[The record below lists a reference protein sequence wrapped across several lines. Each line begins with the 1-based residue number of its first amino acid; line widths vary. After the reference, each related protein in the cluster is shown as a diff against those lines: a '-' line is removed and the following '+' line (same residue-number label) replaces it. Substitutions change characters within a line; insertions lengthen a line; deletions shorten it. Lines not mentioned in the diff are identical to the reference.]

1 MGIERSNESDQQ
13 IFENEQRIDPAHLGD
28 ARSGN
33 PRHTAI
39 EVEDEM
45 TIAVNSAWE
54 TLSNQFAEIAEQSS
68 KFIVAV
74 HGGRRVAAS
83 GIVWRPGIVV
93 TASHMLRR
101 TDEIEVAFG
110 PESQRK
116 ATFLGRDPGT
126 DVAVLQLEKADS
138 GAPEVLSDTSKLR
151 VGQLV
156 LAIGRSTL
164 GDLAASAGIIAR
176 LGAPWQTWRGGK
188 IDTLLRP
195 DVTLYPGQSG
205 SALVDSRGRVLG
217 MNTAALA
224 RAATITVPT
233 ATIERVVNEI
243 VEHGGVFRP
252 YLGLAMQAVSVP
264 TDLAGKLKIDQNS
277 ALMVMQ
283 VEPGSPSGDA
293 GITLGDLI
301 VSMNSQPV
309 SGIEDI
315 QRTLIK
321 AKRGD
326 SVDLGYVRGGQLA
339 SLKVKLA
346 DRPRR

>member
-1 MGIERSNESDQQ
+1 
-13 IFENEQRIDPAHLGD
+13 
-28 ARSGN
+28 
-33 PRHTAI
+33 
-39 EVEDEM
+39 M

-74 HGGRRVAAS
+74 HGGRRVAGS
-83 GIVWRPGIVV
+83 GIVWRTGIVV

-101 TDEIEVAFG
+101 TDDIEVAFG
-110 PESQRK
+110 PESQHK

-126 DVAVLQLEKADS
+126 DVAVLRLEKADPA
-138 GAPEVLSDTSKLR
+138 APELLSDTNKLR
-151 VGQLV
+151 VGQLI
-156 LAIGRSTL
+156 LAVGRSTL

-176 LGAPWQTWRGGK
+176 LGTPWQTWRGGK

-217 MNTAALA
+217 MNTSVLA

-233 ATIERVVNEI
+233 ATVERVVNEI

-252 YLGLAMQAVSVP
+252 YLGLAMQAISVP

-283 VEPGSPSGDA
+283 VEPGSPCSDA

-309 SGIEDI
+309 SGIDDI
-315 QRTLIK
+315 QRTLSK

>member
-1 MGIERSNESDQQ
+1 M
-13 IFENEQRIDPAHLGD
+13 AL
-28 ARSGN
+28 
-33 PRHTAI
+33 AI
-39 EVEDEM
+39 
-45 TIAVNSAWE
+45 NSAWE
-54 TLSNQFAEIAEQSS
+54 TLSNQFAEIAEQSG
-68 KFIVAV
+68 KFVVAV
-74 HGGRRVAAS
+74 HGGRRVAGS

-101 TDEIEVAFG
+101 TDDVEVSFG
-110 PESQRK
+110 GETRHK
-116 ATFLGRDPGT
+116 ATFLGRDSGT
-126 DVAVLQLEKADS
+126 DVAVLKLENRDS
-138 GAPEVLSDTSKLR
+138 AAPELLSDASKLR
-151 VGQLV
+151 VGQLI

-176 LGAPWQTWRGGK
+176 LGAGWQTWRGGK
-188 IDTLLRP
+188 IDSLLRP

-205 SALVDSRGRVLG
+205 SVLVDSRGRVLG
-217 MNTAALA
+217 MNTSALA

-233 ATIERVVNEI
+233 ATIARVVGEI

-264 TDLAGKLKIDQNS
+264 QELSKKLQIAHDS

-283 VEPGSPSGDA
+283 VEPDSPSSKA

-301 VSMNSQPV
+301 ISINSQPV
-309 SGIEDI
+309 SGIEDV
-315 QRTLIK
+315 QRTLNR

-326 SVDLGYVRGGQLA
+326 SVDLGYVRGGQSALV
-339 SLKVKLA
+339 KVNLA

>member
-1 MGIERSNESDQQ
+1 MASAI
-13 IFENEQRIDPAHLGD
+13 
-28 ARSGN
+28 
-33 PRHTAI
+33 HT
-39 EVEDEM
+39 EWD
-45 TIAVNSAWE
+45 
-54 TLSNQFAEIAEQSS
+54 TLSNQFAEVAEQSG

-74 HGGRRVAAS
+74 YGGRRVAGS

-101 TDEIEVAFG
+101 TDDVEITFG
-110 PESQRK
+110 GDSRHK

-126 DVAVLQLEKADS
+126 DVAVLRLDKHDS
-138 GAPEVLSDTSKLR
+138 AAPEHVSEASTLR
-151 VGQLV
+151 LGQLV
-156 LAIGRSTL
+156 LAIGRSTS
-164 GDLAASAGIIAR
+164 GDLAAVAGIIAR

-188 IDTLLRP
+188 IDTLIRP
-195 DVTLYPGQSG
+195 GVTLYPGQSG

-217 MNTAALA
+217 MNTSVLA

-233 ATIERVVNEI
+233 ATIERVISEI

-264 TDLAGKLKIDQNS
+264 TELSSKLKTGQNS

-283 VEPGSPSGDA
+283 VEPESPSSEA

-301 VSMNSQPV
+301 VSINSQSV
-309 SGIEDI
+309 SGIEDV
-315 QRTLIK
+315 QHTLRK

-339 SLKVKLA
+339 SIKVKLA

>member
-1 MGIERSNESDQQ
+1 MASAIQNEWD
-13 IFENEQRIDPAHLGD
+13 
-28 ARSGN
+28 
-33 PRHTAI
+33 
-39 EVEDEM
+39 
-45 TIAVNSAWE
+45 
-54 TLSNQFAEIAEQSS
+54 TLSNQFAEIAEQTG

-74 HGGRRVAAS
+74 YGGRRVAGS

-101 TDEIEVAFG
+101 TDDVEATLG
-110 PESQRK
+110 GESRHK
-116 ATFLGRDPGT
+116 ATFLGRDSGT
-126 DVAVLQLEKADS
+126 DVAVLRVEKADS
-138 GAPEVLSDTSKLR
+138 AAPELLSDTSKLR
-151 VGQLV
+151 VGQLI
-156 LAIGRSTL
+156 LAVGRSTL

-188 IDTLLRP
+188 IDLLLRP

-217 MNTAALA
+217 MNTSALA
-224 RAATITVPT
+224 RAATITVP
-233 ATIERVVNEI
+233 AETIERVVNEI

-264 TDLAGKLKIDQNS
+264 SDLSSKLRIGQNS

-283 VEPGSPSGDA
+283 VESESPSSAA
-293 GITLGDLI
+293 GVTLGDLI
-301 VSMNSQPV
+301 VSINSQSV

-315 QRTLIK
+315 QRALSK
-321 AKRGD
+321 SKRGD
-326 SVDLGYVRGGQLA
+326 SVELGYVRGGQMA
-339 SLKVKLA
+339 SVKVKLA

>member
-1 MGIERSNESDQQ
+1 
-13 IFENEQRIDPAHLGD
+13 
-28 ARSGN
+28 
-33 PRHTAI
+33 
-39 EVEDEM
+39 M
-45 TIAVNSAWE
+45 TLAVHSVWE
-54 TLSNQFAEIAEQSS
+54 TLSNQFAEIAEQSG

-74 HGGRRVAAS
+74 HGGRRVAGS

-101 TDEIEVAFG
+101 TEDVEVTFG
-110 PESQRK
+110 GESRHK
-116 ATFLGRDPGT
+116 AMFLGRDPGT
-126 DVAVLQLEKADS
+126 DVAVLKLDNRDS
-138 GAPEVLSDTSKLR
+138 AAPELLSDASKLR

-156 LAIGRSTL
+156 LAVGRSTL
-164 GDLAASAGIIAR
+164 GDLAAAAGIIAR
-176 LGAPWQTWRGGK
+176 LGAPWQTWRGGR

-217 MNTAALA
+217 MNTSALA
-224 RAATITVPT
+224 RAATITVPA
-233 ATIERVVNEI
+233 ATIERVVSEI

-264 TDLAGKLKIDQNS
+264 QELSKKLQIAHDS

-283 VEPGSPSGDA
+283 VEPESPSAGA

-301 VSMNSQPV
+301 ISINSQSA
-309 SGIEDI
+309 SGIEDV
-315 QRTLIK
+315 QRMLNK

-326 SVDLGYVRGGQLA
+326 SVDLGYVRGGQSA
-339 SLKVKLA
+339 SVRVNLA